1 MKFIAI
7 KIFRFIFHKPY
18 FITFCFLTFFILGCK
33 KKTSEQIVKVTYE
46 VVMINGVKTT
56 IDYNSDYYIETGKR
70 KEIVY
75 NEDTINTYR
84 GRYWTGQRYAKK
96 SEGYYIKV
104 NYKKY
109 ANVDSARY
117 KVAVYLNDTLLA
129 SDFDKP
135 DIILQGNF

>member
-1 MKFIAI
+1 MISIKNKTFTRSFIST
-7 KIFRFIFHKPY
+7 
-18 FITFCFLTFFILGCK
+18 ITFLIILFGGCK
-33 KKTSEQIVKVTYE
+33 KKTAEQIVKVTYE

-70 KEIVY
+70 KEIIY
-75 NEDTINTYR
+75 NADTINVFR
-84 GRYWTGQRYAKK
+84 GRYWSGQRYAKK

-104 NYKKY
+104 NYLKY

-117 KVAVYLNDTLLA
+117 KVAVYVNDTLLA

-135 DIILQGNF
+135 NILLQGNF

>member
-70 KEIVY
+70 KE
-75 NEDTINTYR
+75 NGER
-84 GRYWTGQRYAKK
+84 KGACP
-96 SEGYYIKV
+96 
-104 NYKKY
+104 
-109 ANVDSARY
+109 
-117 KVAVYLNDTLLA
+117 LL
-129 SDFDKP
+129 FRFGH
-135 DIILQGNF
+135 DI